1 MNPNPVGWVTDVTQ
15 HSFNL
20 DCVGLP
26 NKRQPNL
33 PKSERGF
40 TLAELMVTLAILAI
54 LSALAAPSF
63 QDMIARNRLSVSS
76 NELLVALQT
85 ARSEATRLARN
96 VVVCPSTTGNS
107 CAGGTS
113 WHGGWIVFVEEA
125 GLNEPVTSPMFG
137 SSTEHRLVR
146 VTQAL
151 SPSMTITGPQWVRF
165 RPAGHIAREP
175 VTAQFEI
182 EVKAGIT
189 EKRHLCL
196 FASGRTAVSK
206 EVCS

>member
-1 MNPNPVGWVTDVTQ
+1 MDTHITTGPLTPLE
-15 HSFNL
+15 H
-20 DCVGLP
+20 
-26 NKRQPNL
+26 
-33 PKSERGF
+33 GF

-96 VVVCPSTTGNS
+96 AVVCPSTTGTG
-107 CAGGTS
+107 CTGGTS
-113 WHGGWIVFVEEA
+113 WHSGWMVFVDQSKDDVFTPTTDET
-125 GLNEPVTSPMFG
+125 TSD
-137 SSTEHRLVR
+137 RLVR
-146 VTQAL
+146 VWPAL
-151 SPSMTITGPQWVRF
+151 APSMTITGPQRVRF
-165 RPAGHIAREP
+165 HPEGNLVYEP
-175 VTAQFEI
+175 NTAQFEV

-206 EVCS
+206 EACP